1 MRTKLLLDPNLLAR
15 AVEISGER
23 TQQAAVTRALHEF
36 IACHGQ
42 KRVLD
47 LMGKFEWD
55 KLFDY
60 KAERSRK

>member
-1 MRTKLLLDPNLLAR
+1 MRTRLLLDSNLLVR

-36 IACHGQ
+36 IARHGQ

-47 LMGKFEWD
+47 LIGSFKWD
-55 KLFDY
+55 RSFDY

>member
-36 IACHGQ
+36 IARHGQ

-47 LMGKFEWD
+47 LVGKFEWD
-55 KLFDY
+55 QSFDY
-60 KAERSRK
+60 KTERSRK